1 MSPSSL
7 SPVVSGSFELRGMRH
22 RGAAEKRKLRMAKEV
37 AERCAQALNS
47 LSSNKYYESVRAH
60 DFNKRLIHSSIATNK
75 RDSAIR
81 DFIFS
86 KSRSYVRGRGTSSCK
101 APRGPGTSSDLNSPF
116 LNSDPPATASVGGE
130 FQQLLDV
137 FRGYGHSRT
146 TEAKMV
152 YANKIDLPEVAATVD
167 LADILPEK
175 YRDLVLDESKMVLA
189 LQERPAVLPKAKTM
203 VAGDKEHVRLVRRL
217 HTKNMV
223 RFIRMPVVVNGYFAV
238 TKDPGADRFIASL
251 KPGNAHFVTPDKVEL
266 SGPDVLGGMEVAPGT
281 RVYKYKYD
289 LRACYH
295 KIRTPRWMHKYF
307 ALKPVKAS
315 EFGLGEG
322 WIFPCLTTLPMG
334 WSWAPLLCQEGH
346 KEILRRIGFRDED
359 LLERGRDG
367 RIDRLRHGVYLD
379 DGFAFGLSL
388 EEARQRFERVCAE
401 FDRIGLGVKRKKCVE
416 PGEGLSSMEVLGLT
430 VDTRSGRVG
439 LCFEKLCKLVCET
452 EHLLNRGTATG
463 KEVERLIGKWSW
475 TVLTSRSAFSVF
487 SSVYSFVQKVSSAS
501 SRVKLWPSVVKELE
515 IICGLAPLLCV
526 NIFQDWS
533 GKMAAFDASTV
544 AQGVS
549 ERVVSVGDAK
559 QFARCGGL
567 GPSVEEQREVLERV
581 GEEVV
586 EMEWEHVVASRFRHK
601 AHINVL
607 EAAAALTTIRRAARD
622 ERKGKKF
629 MVFGDSAAVIAALTK
644 GRCSSFTLLV
654 AVRRIM
660 AVVLATGSRPKF
672 VWIPSKAN
680 PADEPSR
687 AFSD

>member
-1 MSPSSL
+1 MSSL
-7 SPVVSGSFELRGMRH
+7 CHSPVVSGSFELRGMR
-22 RGAAEKRKLRMAKEV
+22 RKGAAEKRKLRVAKEV
-37 AERCAQALNS
+37 AERCASALNS
-47 LSSNKYYESVRAH
+47 LSSDSYYKSVRAPIS
-60 DFNKRLIHSSIATNK
+60 NNNMIHSSNATNK
-75 RDSAIR
+75 SDSATR
-81 DFIFS
+81 DFLFS
-86 KSRSYVRGRGTSSCK
+86 KSYSYVRGRGTVSCG
-101 APRGPGTSSDLNSPF
+101 AGSCTPPNLHSPF
-116 LNSDPPATASVGGE
+116 LSSDPPAISSVGGE
-130 FQQLLDV
+130 FQQHLDV

-152 YANKIDLPEVAATVD
+152 FANKIDLPEVAATVD

-238 TKDPGADRFIASL
+238 PKDPGADRFIASL
-251 KPGNAHFVTPDKVEL
+251 KPGNACFTTPDKVEL
-266 SGPDVLGGMEVAPGT
+266 SGPDVLGMMEVAPGT

-289 LRACYH
+289 IRACYH
-295 KIRTPRWMHKYF
+295 KIRTPRWMHKFF

-322 WIFPCLTTLPMG
+322 LVFPCLTTLPMG
-334 WSWAPLLCQEGH
+334 WSWAPLLCQEAH
-346 KEILRRIGFRDED
+346 KEVLRRIGFRDED

-388 EEARQRFERVCAE
+388 GEARQGFEKVCAE
-401 FDRIGLGVKRKKCVE
+401 LERVGLEVKRGKCRE
-416 PGEGLSSMEVLGLT
+416 PGEGVASMEVLGLT

-439 LCFEKLCKLVCET
+439 LCYEKLWSLVCET
-452 EHLLNRGTATG
+452 KHLLNRGTATG
-463 KEVERLIGKWSW
+463 KELERLIGKWSW
-475 TVLTSRSAFSVF
+475 TILTSRSAFSVF
-487 SSVYSFVQKVSSAS
+487 SSVYSFVQKVLSA

-515 IICGLAPLLCV
+515 IVCGLAPLLCV
-526 NIFQDWS
+526 NIFQEWS
-533 GKMAAFDASTV
+533 GKLAAFDASTV

-549 ERVVSVGDAK
+549 ETWVSVGAAK
-559 QFARCGGL
+559 GFAKYSGI
-567 GPSVEEQREVLERV
+567 GPSVEEQRALLDGV
-581 GEEVV
+581 GEEVGK
-586 EMEWEHVVASRFRHK
+586 MDWGHVVASKFRHK

-607 EAAAALTTIRRAARD
+607 EAAAGLTAIRRAAKD
-622 ERKGKKF
+622 ERRGRKF
-629 MVFGDSAAVIAALTK
+629 MVFGDSAAVTAALTK

-660 AVVLATGSRPKF
+660 AVILATGSRPKF
-672 VWIPSKAN
+672 VWIPSESN

-687 AFSD
+687 AFAH